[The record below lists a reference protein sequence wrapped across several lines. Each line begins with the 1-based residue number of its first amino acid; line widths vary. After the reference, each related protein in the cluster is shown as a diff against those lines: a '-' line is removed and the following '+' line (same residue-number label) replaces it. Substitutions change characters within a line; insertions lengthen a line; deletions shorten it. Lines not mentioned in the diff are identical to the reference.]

1 MFRKCGVPSDY
12 AKDPAGMCKPPMQ
25 LAQHA
30 TKKSLRNGGS
40 PKFWGPRGRVRS
52 PGPGGDR
59 GTVPGIGYRS
69 PSVSVPDDGAGE
81 AGSYAKKRAF
91 CKGENTVKLKE
102 KRRKKE
108 IAEIFATVYS
118 LH

>member
-1 MFRKCGVPSDY
+1 M
-12 AKDPAGMCKPPMQ
+12 
-25 LAQHA
+25 
-30 TKKSLRNGGS
+30 GS
-40 PKFWGPRGRVRS
+40 GPRGRV
-52 PGPGGDR
+52 PVPGDR
-59 GTVPGIGYRS
+59 GTVPGTGYRSPSGTVPGTGHRS

-81 AGSYAKKRAF
+81 ACSYAKKRAF

>member
-1 MFRKCGVPSDY
+1 MGVPQTFGV
-12 AKDPAGMCKPPMQ
+12 PGV
-25 LAQHA
+25 
-30 TKKSLRNGGS
+30 GS
-40 PKFWGPRGRVRS
+40 GPRGRV
-52 PGPGGDR
+52 P
-59 GTVPGIGYRS
+59 V
-69 PSVSVPDDGAGE
+69 SVSVPVDGAGE

>member
-1 MFRKCGVPSDY
+1 MGGPQNFGVP
-12 AKDPAGMCKPPMQ
+12 GV
-25 LAQHA
+25 
-30 TKKSLRNGGS
+30 GS
-40 PKFWGPRGRVRS
+40 GPRGRV
-52 PGPGGDR
+52 PVPGDR
-59 GTVPGIGYRS
+59 GTVPGTGYRS